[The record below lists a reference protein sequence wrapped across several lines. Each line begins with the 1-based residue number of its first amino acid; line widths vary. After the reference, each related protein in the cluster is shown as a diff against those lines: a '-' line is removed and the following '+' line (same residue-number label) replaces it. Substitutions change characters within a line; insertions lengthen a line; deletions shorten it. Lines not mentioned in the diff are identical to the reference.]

1 MSGLPRNRGTDVST
15 VQIQQLS
22 EGVVQVQLARAEKM
36 NALSAELVEDLHQ
49 AIDAAHVQNASVL
62 VLRGAG
68 KNLSAGFDFGGYQE
82 MSEGDICL
90 RFIRIQQLL
99 QKLVESPMLTVGLAH
114 GRNFG
119 AGADLF
125 ASCQWRV
132 ADPGA
137 TFRMP
142 GLKFGLVLGTRRL
155 AQLVGTEQALRLQE
169 VSATFSAQHAFEHG
183 FATHIAVAD
192 EWTTLIT
199 NAAKAA
205 AELSMRA
212 RRLMLDTLV
221 TNTAQSDMAVL
232 VQSLTDQPGIKERIK
247 QYLG

>member
-1 MSGLPRNRGTDVST
+1 MST
-15 VQIQQLS
+15 IQVKELAA
-22 EGVVQVQLARAEKM
+22 GVVQIELARPEKM
-36 NALSAELVEDLHQ
+36 NALSSELVEDLHH
-49 AIDAAHVQNASVL
+49 AIDAAHGQQASVL
-62 VLRGAG
+62 VLRGQG

-99 QKLVESPMLTVGLAH
+99 QKLVELPLLTVGLAH

-155 AQLVGTEQALRLQE
+155 AQLVGSEQALRLQE
-169 VSATFSAQHAFEHG
+169 VSATFSAQHALQYG
-183 FATHIAVAD
+183 FVTHIAAMDQWDSVLTEAA
-192 EWTTLIT
+192 TT
-199 NAAKAA
+199 AA
-205 AELSMRA
+205 ALSPRA
-212 RRLMLDTLV
+212 RQLMLQTLV
-221 TNTAQSDMAVL
+221 PGSANADMAVL
-232 VQSLTDQPGIKERIK
+232 VQSLTDQPGMKERIK
-247 QYLG
+247 QYLGH